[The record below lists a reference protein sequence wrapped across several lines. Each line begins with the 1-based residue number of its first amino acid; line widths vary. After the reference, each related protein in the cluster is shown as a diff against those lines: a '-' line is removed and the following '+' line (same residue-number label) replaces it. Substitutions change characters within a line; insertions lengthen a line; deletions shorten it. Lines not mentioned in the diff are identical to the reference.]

1 MKVLHLFAVAAMAV
15 AADVAAAQDIPAL
28 VGTWKGTAHAVSV
41 GFKSVSDAGDQGAEL
56 SAADALEFTFTIK
69 EQQGNQF
76 SGTSTAGTLTRD
88 FSSGRFRPD
97 NKSGV
102 VLDDDGEYLF
112 TIRDNDTL
120 DTCYRH
126 RTVRIEGRG
135 LLCLEKAEAL
145 AGASSGAGRPRF
157 SRRTL

>member
-15 AADVAAAQDIPAL
+15 AADVAAAQNIPAL

-41 GFKSVSDAGDQGAEL
+41 GSNPYRTPETKEPNFPP
-56 SAADALEFTFTIK
+56 DALEFTFTIK
-69 EQQGNQF
+69 EQQGNRF
-76 SGTSTAGTLTRD
+76 SGTSTAGTLTETLIGAI
-88 FSSGRFRPD
+88 SPD

-126 RTVRIEGRG
+126 RTS
-135 LLCLEKAEAL
+135 
-145 AGASSGAGRPRF
+145 ASRVVACYAWKRQKP
-157 SRRTL
+157 